1 MAPPPSQSQKI
12 WRAALDAGI
21 GGSGTCGSA
30 ELAARVAATKVLCV
44 GAGGIGCEL
53 LKTLVL
59 SGFRA
64 IDVVREKE
72 RETFPPFPSG
82 ERLSISF
89 LYTRSGK
96 GGQRKVGD
104 AARAEEE
111 SGRGKDSSPFR

>member
-1 MAPPPSQSQKI
+1 MDQGGHSSQSVQQ
-12 WRAALDAGI
+12 AGM
-21 GGSGTCGSA
+21 
-30 ELAARVAATKVLCV
+30 L
-44 GAGGIGCEL
+44 EL

-82 ERLSISF
+82 ERLCISF